1 MIEIVFANDYTPFL
15 GFIVAML
22 LAITVYSRKMEKARA
37 MKFGN
42 YETLEKVTGGN
53 FLRSS
58 NILLVMKLTAIILV
72 IMGISGPTIVE
83 ETSTTNASY
92 VLALDSSSS
101 MFTTDIEPNRF
112 DAAKDISKNILDQ
125 MTNQSRIGIVSYAG
139 NVDIV
144 SRPRKG
150 IVENKRSI
158 DRIRIGDEAG
168 TAIGEAVISSGT
180 LFSNNT
186 RSKRIILLTDGKN
199 NVGVSINESISFAE
213 RNNISVYTIGLG
225 ETNNSNADYDIV
237 DGENAS
243 QADYPNLDTDQL
255 ERLSNETGGRSVFV
269 SENTE
274 IDPEFVGISMQPIEH
289 NLANF
294 FIFAGAFLLI
304 LEWFL
309 RSTKIE
315 VIP

>member
-1 MIEIVFANDYTPFL
+1 MEIVFANDYTPFL
-15 GFIVAML
+15 GLIVAML
-22 LAITVYSRKMEKARA
+22 LAITVYSRSMEKARA

-58 NILLVMKLTAIILV
+58 NILMILKLAAIIL
-72 IMGISGPTIVE
+72 IILGIAGPTVME

-92 VLALDSSSS
+92 ILALDSSSS

-125 MTNQSRIGIVSYAG
+125 TTNQSRIGIVSYAG
-139 NVDIV
+139 STEVV

-150 IVENKRSI
+150 IIENKRSI
-158 DRIRIGDEAG
+158 DNISIGDEAG
-168 TAIGEAVISSGT
+168 TAIGEAVITSGA

-186 RSKRIILLTDGKN
+186 GLKRIILLTDGKN
-199 NVGVSINESISFAE
+199 NVGASINESISFAE

-225 ETNNSNADYDIV
+225 ETNKSNTEYDV
-237 DGENAS
+237 VGGENAS
-243 QADYPNLDTDQL
+243 QADYPNLDTEQL
-255 ERLSNETGGRSVFV
+255 DRLSNETGGRSVFV
-269 SENTE
+269 TENTD
-274 IDPEFVGISMQPIEH
+274 IDPEFVGISMQSVEH
-289 NLANF
+289 DLSSF

-309 RSTKIE
+309 KSTKIE